1 MKAHTLKWA
10 PTLGIRISMDFQNF
24 KEQLKGSK
32 LIRLKNSLCYWK
44 ALRIQMFK
52 MGSHVP
58 FEYLKHKLWLK

>member
-44 ALRIQMFK
+44 ALRI
-52 MGSHVP
+52 
-58 FEYLKHKLWLK
+58 